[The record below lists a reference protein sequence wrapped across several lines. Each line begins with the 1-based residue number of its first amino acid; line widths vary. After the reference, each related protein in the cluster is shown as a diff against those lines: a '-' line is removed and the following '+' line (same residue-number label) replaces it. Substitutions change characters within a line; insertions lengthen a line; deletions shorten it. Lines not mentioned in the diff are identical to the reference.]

1 MESSRRPTGVNNA
14 ADVALTTVPR
24 QESCFA
30 RQHIAIG
37 LVRIP
42 VFGHCLINKSRVGCK
57 IGPLRSLD
65 RTGGTSMEAVHR
77 VVQSRAMLKLIS

>member
-14 ADVALTTVPR
+14 ADVALTAVPR

-37 LVRIP
+37 LGRRT
-42 VFGHCLINKSRVGCK
+42 VFGHCLIDKSRVGCK
-57 IGPLRSLD
+57 IGPLRSLG
-65 RTGGTSMEAVHR
+65 RTSGTANEAVHR
-77 VVQSRAMLKLIS
+77 VVQPRAMLKLIS